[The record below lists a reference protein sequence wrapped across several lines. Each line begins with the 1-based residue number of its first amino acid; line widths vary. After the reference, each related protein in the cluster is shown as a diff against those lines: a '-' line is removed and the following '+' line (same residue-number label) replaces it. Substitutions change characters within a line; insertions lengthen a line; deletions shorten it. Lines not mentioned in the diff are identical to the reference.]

1 MVQPAETPDDIL
13 KDSNQI
19 EFLQVMEWC
28 SKGGPVTTVNRDRT
42 PSKPDFL
49 KGRVGSKY
57 REQPSG
63 SWRRR
68 GIGEAEL

>member
-1 MVQPAETPDDIL
+1 MIQPTEKPDDIL

-19 EFLQVMEWC
+19 EFLQVTEWY
-28 SKGGPVTTVNRDRT
+28 SKGGPVTVVNRDRT

-57 REQPSG
+57 RKQLSG
-63 SWRRR
+63 SRRSR
-68 GIGEAEL
+68 GIGEVEL